1 MPIHSLAWFGA
12 VRVDKKPLKYE
23 LEHKLLSSH
32 THSLQKPASHYLE
45 PPKLP
50 PEDLEPAADA
60 EARERERR
68 RKAKQLRQNA
78 ADARAPA
85 PGSHFNPAM
94 PGQMPQGTYQQ
105 QNPAWH
111 GAAMNQQNPQ
121 TQMPPGYGA
130 AAPRAP
136 GKLQSYLLD
145 VSGIALQQFSC
156 LFSLFQCISLAAACE
171 LCWVAS
177 RRPTRLTR

>member
-85 PGSHFNPAM
+85 PGTHFNPAM

-136 GKLQSYLLD
+136 GKCNHIYSM
-145 VSGIALQQFSC
+145 
-156 LFSLFQCISLAAACE
+156 
-171 LCWVAS
+171 
-177 RRPTRLTR
+177 